1 MSRADEAMQR
11 LCDEMRQYGAGA
23 DFEASLRDLMV
34 KYRVAHERRM
44 RDAQAADLLCL
55 GRTVA
60 AERLH
65 VKPST
70 VYKMAHR
77 HRERFSTP
85 EQAA

>member
-1 MSRADEAMQR
+1 MNRAEEAMQR
-11 LCDEMRQYGAGA
+11 LCDEMRQMGAGA
-23 DFEASLRDLMV
+23 DFEGELLSLVV
-34 KYRVAHERRM
+34 KYRRAHELRM
-44 RDAQAADLLCL
+44 RDAQAADLLKL
-55 GRTVA
+55 GRMEA